1 VSKLIIPGGMNV
13 KKSKLKFLF
22 GKGRLLIPILFT
34 VCILSGCKDS
44 SNKEENIEEQVK
56 AFNASIEKV
65 SSNNAANSNIVIGSV
80 NMGMNGEWFSEVMNG
95 IRNAGSDLNVK
106 LEMLDS
112 ESDLAKE
119 KAHIDTLVEK
129 GVDAIII
136 SPIDSNVSAQ
146 SLQAAKNANIPI
158 ITWNTT
164 VNMDITESVCVDNE
178 ALGGNTGDYMV
189 EYIKTNDLKNVNL
202 YLLTDTSYDIGIA
215 RCDGFKKA
223 IADLV
228 DEKKIKIV
236 GEDNAETL
244 DAGVEVTAAA
254 LKDHTDINM
263 IWAWNQGA
271 LLGAIQA
278 VKESGRK
285 DIVVMG
291 TDMSM
296 ALAED
301 MLKDDVNLQAITTQL
316 PYNMGYMAVVNA
328 VKAVNNEEID
338 KKALIPLSTIV
349 KSEPD
354 KINQYIENH
363 KDLVDE

>member
-1 VSKLIIPGGMNV
+1 M

-22 GKGRLLIPILFT
+22 EKGRLLISILLS
-34 VCILSGCKDS
+34 VCVLSGCQN
-44 SNKEENIEEQVK
+44 SNDNEENIEEQVK
-56 AFNASIEKV
+56 EFNASIEKV
-65 SSNNAANSNIVIGSV
+65 SSDNAANSNIVIGSV

-112 ESDLAKE
+112 ESDLEKE
-119 KAHIDTLVEK
+119 KAHISALVEK
-129 GVDAIII
+129 GVDALII

-146 SLQAAKNANIPI
+146 SLQMAKDANIPI

-164 VNMDITESVCVDNE
+164 VNMDVTESVCVDSE
-178 ALGGNTGDYMV
+178 ALGGDTGNYMV
-189 EYIKTNDLKNVNL
+189 EYIKTNNLKNVNL
-202 YLLTDTSYDIGIA
+202 YLLTNTSYDIGIA
-215 RCDGFKKA
+215 RCDGFKNA

-228 DEKKIKIV
+228 DEKTIKIV
-236 GEDNAETL
+236 GEDDAETL
-244 DAGVEVTAAA
+244 DVGVEATAAA
-254 LKDHTDINM
+254 LKANSDINM
-263 IWAWNQGA
+263 IWAWNQA
-271 LLGAIQA
+271 SLLGAIQA
-278 VKESGRK
+278 VKESGRN

-301 MLKDDVNLQAITTQL
+301 MMGDDVNLQAITTQL

-328 VKAVNNEEID
+328 VKAANNEEIE
-338 KKALIPLSTIV
+338 KKVIIPLSTIV

-354 KINQYIENH
+354 KITQYIENH
-363 KDLVDE
+363 KDLIDE